1 MPQNCPKAGDLAV
14 WCAAAGWCAPGRWQ
28 AQRMLL
34 VRRAVHRAGM
44 QVTWAVMR
52 CCWTPC
58 SSITF
63 SACADPTLPYFTLT
77 YPSPAPSERGVSQS
91 KRAGHLG
98 AWRAAAGWCA
108 PGPAAWWR
116 ARARAPCG
124 RPPRAPR
131 PPPPAGPLR
140 TSSSARPARAPACQA
155 RRVPGLHMVRIG
167 LRRMR
172 SLGLR
177 QACSGSL
184 PGKLP
189 CS

>member
-98 AWRAAAGWCA
+98 HGAPLLDGALQGLQRGGGRVRALRAGA
-108 PGPAAWWR
+108 RLAHPGPR
-116 ARARAPCG
+116 
-124 RPPRAPR
+124 
-131 PPPPAGPLR
+131 L
-140 TSSSARPARAPACQA
+140 Q
-155 RRVPGLHMVRIG
+155 LD
-167 LRRMR
+167 L
-172 SLGLR
+172 
-177 QACSGSL
+177 
-184 PGKLP
+184 
-189 CS
+189 